1 MAPPISPYT
10 GPDWSQ
16 PFLPGA
22 IAAPVGV
29 LCFTVRHSARIHG
42 DRLVGFTDS
51 CVSLARHS
59 HRGCSLDTCVACDWL
74 GLLSSSSLFQDSFI
88 CADLWSRQSGPD
100 ASCDRHSVALA
111 LSPSMQVV
119 MTPCYCGML
128 GGLHRALR
136 MVDFTSPPCP
146 SRTLSHA

>member
-10 GPDWSQ
+10 GPGWSQ

-29 LCFTVRHSARIHG
+29 YVLLCDIPPVFLAIIWS
-42 DRLVGFTDS
+42 
-51 CVSLARHS
+51 VSLTPACPLRVTPI
-59 HRGCSLDTCVACDWL
+59 RGCSLDTCVACDWL
-74 GLLSSSSLFQDSFI
+74 DLLSSSSLFRDSVI
-88 CADLWSRQSGPD
+88 CAALWSRQSGPD

-111 LSPSMQVV
+111 LSPSLTVV

-128 GGLHRALR
+128 GGLHGALR
-136 MVDFTSPPCP
+136 
-146 SRTLSHA
+146 LG